1 MATAPDGKTTT
12 LVMIRA
18 AAIAIVTILSLSP
31 AQANA
36 TELSGVA
43 SVVDGDTIELHGHRI
58 RLHGIDAPESAQAC
72 RRSDGSAWRCGREAA
87 IALQDRI
94 GRRTVVCA
102 RRTADLRAPSEKK
115 VDRYGRIVA
124 RCAVAGVDVG
134 DWMVR
139 NGWAVAY
146 RRYSS
151 AYVEAEDEARNA
163 ARGIWSGSFDMPWDW
178 RASRRR

>member
-1 MATAPDGKTTT
+1 MAAPSRGKDRQVKAIRRIALGL
-12 LVMIRA
+12 LVA
-18 AAIAIVTILSLSP
+18 FSAVASAK
-31 AQANA
+31 A

-43 SVVDGDTIELHGHRI
+43 SVVDGDTLELHGHRI

-72 RRSDGSAWRCGREAA
+72 RRRNGSAWRCGRDAA

-94 GRRTVVCA
+94 GRKTVACV
-102 RRTADLRAPSEKK
+102 RRG

-146 RRYSS
+146 RRYSG

-163 ARGIWSGSFDMPWDW
+163 ARGIWNGSFDMPWDW
-178 RASRRR
+178 RRTKQNRR